1 MFYGSTNARVRRLV
15 YFCDMDTAPDDV
27 EDGLRVA
34 ALELEAAVRKAF
46 ESGLSVAAIAND
58 TGLLIEDVERLV
70 A

>member
-1 MFYGSTNARVRRLV
+1 
-15 YFCDMDTAPDDV
+15 MDSEENETAAV
-27 EDGLRVA
+27 LRDA
-34 ALELEAAVRKAF
+34 AADLEAAVRQAF

>member
-1 MFYGSTNARVRRLV
+1 
-15 YFCDMDTAPDDV
+15 MDAEPDDV
-27 EDGLRVA
+27 EDGLRDA

-46 ESGLSVAAIAND
+46 ESGLSVATIAND